1 MGENEAV
8 RLDDMPTLRG
18 EVEPDGKEGVSNPAA
33 VYLAGLAP
41 TGRRSMAAAL
51 RRVAQ
56 LCGYADWQQTPWTA
70 MRFEHVQAIRSKLLE
85 EGAKPATVNKT
96 LAAIRGV
103 LRAAWRMGQIDAEH
117 YQRAADVPSVAG
129 SRLPVG
135 RAVTQGEL
143 VAIMRACIEDETPA
157 GARDAAI
164 IALAYG
170 AGLRRAELSALTM
183 DCIAQDEDQY
193 TIRLTGKRRKERQ
206 LYLDNGA
213 ADALGAWLDVRGAEP
228 GPLFY
233 AGRRGGHLAAG
244 KGMTPQAIRD
254 VVVRRAEQAGVRD
267 VSPHDLRRTFVSD
280 LLDSGVDIATVSAM
294 AGHANIQTTAR
305 YDRRGEAAKKRA
317 AKALYV
323 PFTARREAK

>member
-1 MGENEAV
+1 MGDNELANLGGASAV
-8 RLDDMPTLRG
+8 RG
-18 EVEPDGKEGVSNPAA
+18 EVEPLSEGTSTNPAA

-56 LCGYADWQQTPWTA
+56 LCGYADWQLAPWTA

-85 EGAKPATVNKT
+85 EGSKPATVNKT

-117 YQRAADVPSVAG
+117 YQRACDVDSVAG
-129 SRLPVG
+129 NRLPAG

-143 VAIMRACIEDETPA
+143 AAIMRVCIEDETSA
-157 GARDAAI
+157 GSRDAAI

-183 DCIAQDEDQY
+183 DCIAEDEDQY
-193 TIRLTGKRRKERQ
+193 TIRLTGKRQKERM
-206 LYLDNGA
+206 LYLDNGC
-213 ADALGAWLDVRGAEP
+213 ADALHAWLDVRGAEP

-233 AGRRGGHLAAG
+233 SGRRGGHLTAG
-244 KGMTPQAIRD
+244 QGMTPQAIRD
-254 VVVRRAEQAGVRD
+254 VVVRRAEQAGVKD

-280 LLDSGVDIATVSAM
+280 LLDSGV
-294 AGHANIQTTAR
+294 
-305 YDRRGEAAKKRA
+305 
-317 AKALYV
+317 
-323 PFTARREAK
+323 

>member
-56 LCGYADWQQTPWTA
+56 LCGYADWQQTPWTSL
-70 MRFEHVQAIRSKLLE
+70 RFEHVQAIRSKLLE
-85 EGAKPATVNKT
+85 EGARPATVNKT

-143 VAIMRACIEDETPA
+143 AAIMRACTDDDTPA

-193 TIRLTGKRRKERQ
+193 TIRLTGKRRKERM

-213 ADALGAWLDVRGAEP
+213 ADALGAWLRVRGTEP
-228 GPLFY
+228 GPLFWP
-233 AGRRGGHLAAG
+233 GRRGGHLTAG
-244 KGMTPQAIRD
+244 QGMTPQAIRD
-254 VVVRRAEQAGVRD
+254 VVVRRAEQAGVKD

-305 YDRRGEAAKKRA
+305 YDRRGEAAKRRA
-317 AKALYV
+317 ARVLHV
-323 PFTARREAK
+323 PFCRRSGK

>member
-56 LCGYADWQQTPWTA
+56 LCGYADWQLAPWTA

-85 EGAKPATVNKT
+85 EGSKPATVNKT

-143 VAIMRACIEDETPA
+143 AAIMRACTDDDTPA

-213 ADALGAWLDVRGAEP
+213 ADALGEWLDVRGAEP

-254 VVVRRAEQAGVRD
+254 VVVRRAEQAGVKD

-305 YDRRGEAAKKRA
+305 YDRRGEAAKRRA
-317 AKALYV
+317 ARVLHV
-323 PFTARREAK
+323 PFLGRSGK